1 MSLADSTTLALALAT
16 TGLVGL
22 LVSGSGRGRLSRI
35 GMTRESGVFRRIPA
49 VVRRG
54 FVRGVGPRLRRRR
67 SESDSLRLAVSWDLL
82 AAALRSGMSVS
93 AAVRVAADSAPA
105 AASDVL
111 STTADLL
118 ALGADSVEAWRQA
131 GAYPDT
137 AELARTACRTARSG
151 TALATAVAELA
162 EGMRA
167 GARDAAR
174 ERAQRAGVL
183 LTGPL
188 GLCFLPAFLCLG
200 VIPVVI
206 GLASRLS
213 VLQ

>member
-1 MSLADSTTLALALAT
+1 MSSGHSTILAVLLAAAGIIGMLA
-16 TGLVGL
+16 
-22 LVSGSGRGRLSRI
+22 SGSPRNRLSRA
-35 GMTRESGVFRRIPA
+35 GMTAESGVSHRARGRIRRVLP
-49 VVRRG
+49 RG
-54 FVRGVGPRLRRRR
+54 SGNASRRRR
-67 SESDSLRLAVSWDLL
+67 SESDSLRLAVTWDLL
-82 AAALRSGMSVS
+82 AAALRSGMPVS
-93 AAVRVAADSAPA
+93 AALRAASDSAPA
-105 AASDVL
+105 AANEVL
-111 STTADLL
+111 SATADLL
-118 ALGADSVEAWRQA
+118 ALGAEPVEAWRQA
-131 GAYPDT
+131 ASYPDT

-174 ERAQRAGVL
+174 ERSQRAGVL

-206 GLASRLS
+206 GLASRLN
-213 VLQ
+213 VLR